1 MERIG
6 IVGAGTMGGGIGQV
20 AATHGH
26 HVTLYDHQV
35 GAAEAMIHEIVE
47 RLDRWTIS
55 GRMDKGEVADI
66 IDRLRV
72 APSLEDMAASEVVI
86 EAVSEDLALKQKVFA
101 ALEDIVGNNTILA
114 SNTSS
119 LSITDIATGFRRP
132 ERFVGMHF
140 FNPAPIMKLVE
151 IVSGESTS
159 PDVAKRCFELARGWD
174 KNPIMCRSHPGFVG
188 NFVNRPF
195 YLEALRIREEGV
207 ADERTIDKLMV
218 KAAAFRM
225 GPFELMDL
233 VGVDVNLAVSE
244 TIWNAL
250 ERDPRFEPSGIQ
262 RTMVKLGNL
271 GRKTGQGFYQY
282 EFSEVPSSHRI
293 VPPGTRT
300 ASIRLGPTPGG
311 LDELVQRARER
322 DIVVTTGAEIDGI
335 EVGEVRL
342 LLSDGFTAR
351 EHTMGSAIPAVLVD
365 WAHDLSTASTL
376 GIASDVPRSLS
387 AAAGFLDQIGIEAI
401 QLNDSSGLVVG
412 RIVSCLINLAAEAL
426 EKRVATR
433 ADIDS
438 AMLLGFNYPEGPLSW
453 GRRLG
458 AATVSRM
465 LRQMGEHLDGGRYGP
480 TDALEAA
487 LARSV

>member
-26 HVTLYDHQV
+26 HVMLYDHQI
-35 GAAEAMIHEIVE
+35 GAAEATIQKIIE
-47 RLDRWTIS
+47 RLDRWTLS
-55 GRMDKGEVADI
+55 GRVDKGEVTDI
-66 IDRLRV
+66 IGRLRF
-72 APSLEDMAASEVVI
+72 ATSLEDVAASEVVF
-86 EAVSEDLALKQKVFA
+86 EAVSEDLAVKQKLFA

-119 LSITDIATGFRRP
+119 LSITDIATGLRRP

-140 FNPAPIMKLVE
+140 FNPAPIMELVE
-151 IVSGESTS
+151 IVSGDRTS
-159 PDVAKRCFELARGWD
+159 PEVANRCFDLARGWD
-174 KNPIMCRSHPGFVG
+174 KSPIMCRSHPGFVG

-218 KAAAFRM
+218 EAAAFRM

-282 EFSEVPSSHRI
+282 EFSEAPSSHRI
-293 VPPGTRT
+293 VPPGERAT
-300 ASIRLGPTPGG
+300 SIRVGPTPGG

-342 LLSDGFTAR
+342 LLSDGYTAR

-376 GIASDVPRSLS
+376 GIASDVPRALS
-387 AAAGFLDQIGIEAI
+387 AAAGFLDQIGVEAI
-401 QLNDSSGLVVG
+401 HLNDSSGLVVG

-426 EKRVATR
+426 EKKVATR

-458 AATVSRM
+458 PAAVDRI

-487 LARSV
+487 LAT